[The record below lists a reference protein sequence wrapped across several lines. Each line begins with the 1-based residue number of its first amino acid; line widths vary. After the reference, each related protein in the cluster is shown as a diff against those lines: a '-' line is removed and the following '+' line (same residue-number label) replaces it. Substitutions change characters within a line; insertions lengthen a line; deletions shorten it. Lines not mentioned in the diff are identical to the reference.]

1 MIRSWFNC
9 KIKCQRENE
18 DGEVKQVIE
27 SYLVNAGSYTE
38 AESIIYERLI
48 ESVKGGFYLQ
58 SIAKT
63 RISDVFQYA
72 EGDFWFKCKVIY
84 YSVDD
89 ETGNE
94 KKIRNDMLVYA
105 TDVKSAYDRLLEKI
119 SGIIIDVTIPD
130 IVQTNIIE
138 IFPYQEA
145 QLVEETEE
153 S

>member
-18 DGEVKQVIE
+18 DGEVKQVVE
-27 SYLVNAGSYTE
+27 SYLVDAASYTD
-38 AESIIYERLI
+38 AESIIYERLM

-58 SIAKT
+58 SITKT
-63 RISDVFQYA
+63 KVSDVFTYP

-89 ETGNE
+89 ETGAE

-119 SGIIIDVTIPD
+119 SSIIIDVTIPD

-138 IFPYQEA
+138 IFPYQETKS
-145 QLVEETEE
+145 LEE